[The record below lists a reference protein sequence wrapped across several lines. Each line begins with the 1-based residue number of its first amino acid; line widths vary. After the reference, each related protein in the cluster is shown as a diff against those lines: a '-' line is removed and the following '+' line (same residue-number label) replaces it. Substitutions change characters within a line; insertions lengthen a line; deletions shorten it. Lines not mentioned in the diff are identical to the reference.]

1 MQISLAKVRVI
12 WEISLSLH
20 PYLTNVGYSM
30 GLVFEIRDKN
40 DNEISQNPL
49 VSSSVLLLL
58 QPYITFEEAVFNSLS
73 YEKERSAPRL

>member
-1 MQISLAKVRVI
+1 
-12 WEISLSLH
+12 
-20 PYLTNVGYSM
+20 M